1 MRLSIHLVLVGV
13 GAWVAFSNVASGR
26 SETMP
31 PQAQNSPSSPIV
43 SLPDP
48 ALAASSAVQQ
58 EWWVVERSSL
68 PQRANSEVAGR
79 QPAPETIVLAAE
91 STRNRSAQ
99 LLSAAASP
107 SPTAGVSSFVVPSVP
122 DRIAPPVPVAQVVD
136 PTVSIP
142 DKPLVR
148 PAPSP
153 GTTPSLNQTLD
164 IPDISPPIGPAK
176 LGPAP
181 AYLNPDPNPLLFPT
195 RRDEVKLRGVQ
206 PITLRQAIELAE
218 RNSRTLQISVQQL
231 ERSRAGLREQK
242 ASLYPSLNVQSGITT
257 SQSASGQLSQA
268 AQNRNPSIFQTSN
281 SDRNSTS
288 FSGSLNLDYSIFTFG
303 LRPAQIRAAEQ
314 QVRSDE
320 LQVEIAREQLRSDV
334 ATDYYSLQEADES
347 VRIAQVAIETN
358 RINLRDAVQL
368 RDAGLGTQFSVLQA
382 DVELA
387 NARQQLSNAVAQVQI
402 RRRQLSVRIAA
413 PLTIDLATADPIQ
426 VAGTW
431 NLTLDDS
438 IIMAVKNRAELE
450 QFLVQRNL
458 SAEQRKA
465 ALAQLAPTINLT
477 AQYSILDSYNDSFG
491 LADGYS
497 ATLGLRWNF
506 FDGGAARARA
516 DQQSANIAIAELN
529 FADGRDQVRFQ
540 VEQSYANL
548 IATSENVSTTGQ
560 AVVQARE
567 AVRLAFLRREAGVGT
582 ELEVRNAISNLT
594 QAQGNRVNA
603 ILGYNR
609 ALTGL
614 QRAVTNLPPGTTTL
628 RSSAIDP
635 APTAT
640 LPPAQ
645 SLRNL
650 PRSSNLTPIRTNAAG
665 LLSNPTAGRG
675 TLP

>member
-1 MRLSIHLVLVGV
+1 M
-13 GAWVAFSNVASGR
+13 
-26 SETMP
+26 
-31 PQAQNSPSSPIV
+31 
-43 SLPDP
+43 
-48 ALAASSAVQQ
+48 AA
-58 EWWVVERSSL
+58 
-68 PQRANSEVAGR
+68 P
-79 QPAPETIVLAAE
+79 
-91 STRNRSAQ
+91 
-99 LLSAAASP
+99 
-107 SPTAGVSSFVVPSVP
+107 VPSIG
-122 DRIAPPVPVAQVVD
+122 D
-136 PTVSIP
+136 
-142 DKPLVR
+142 
-148 PAPSP
+148 
-153 GTTPSLNQTLD
+153 TPSLDRTID
-164 IPDISPPIGPAK
+164 IPNISPPIGPAK
-176 LGPAP
+176 PGPAP
-181 AYLNPDPNPLLFPT
+181 SYLNPDPNPLLFPT
-195 RRDEVKLRGVQ
+195 RPDEVKLQGVQ
-206 PITLRQAIELAE
+206 PISLQQAIELAE
-218 RNSRTLQISVQQL
+218 RNSRTLQISIQQL

-242 ASLYPSLNVQSGITT
+242 ASLYPNLNVQSGITT
-257 SQSASGQLSQA
+257 SRSASGELSERS
-268 AQNRNPSIFQTSN
+268 QNQNPSIFQTSN
-281 SDRNSTS
+281 SDRNSS
-288 FSGSLNLDYSIFTFG
+288 AFNGSLNLDYDIFTFG

-320 LQVEIAREQLRSDV
+320 LQVEITREQLRLDV
-334 ATDYYSLQEADES
+334 ATDYYSLQEADET

-368 RDAGLGTQFSVLQA
+368 REAGLGTQFSVLQA

-402 RRRQLSVRIAA
+402 RRRQLAVRIAA

-431 NLTLDDS
+431 NLSLDDS
-438 IIMAVKNRAELE
+438 IVLAIKNRAELE

-477 AQYSILDSYNDSFG
+477 AQYSLLDSFDDSFG

-497 ATLGLRWNF
+497 ATVGLRWNF

-540 VEQSYANL
+540 VEQNYANL

-609 ALTGL
+609 ALAGL
-614 QRAVTNLPPGTTTL
+614 QRAVTNLPPGSTTL
-628 RSSAIDP
+628 RTSAIAP
-635 APTAT
+635 APTAAT
-640 LPPAQ
+640 VPVQ
-645 SLRNL
+645 SLQNL
-650 PRSSNLTPIRTNAAG
+650 SRSSSPAPIQTNAAS
-665 LLSNPTAGRG
+665 LLSNPRVNPMSNSPVDWG